1 MGLELIDYV
10 ALQKRG
16 LIKKQQSAGKLPITK
31 EGYIDLGAA
40 NKELVDNLS
49 NSSNNQNSSNNSLVT
64 SSSLTDNTSAMAS
77 TPTPSPGFT
86 SFWDQLPGQTPSAPS
101 STETT
106 SYYGSQSD
114 TSSSLSNS
122 GSSSSNYSDLASLKV
137 KLDDLEYKL
146 SRLTEKLDMISSR
159 L

>member
-1 MGLELIDYV
+1 MGSLDLIDYV

-31 EGYIDLGAA
+31 EGYIDLGEA
-40 NKELVDNLS
+40 NKQLVDNLT
-49 NSSNNQNSSNNSLVT
+49 NSSNTQSTLNQSDN
-64 SSSLTDNTSAMAS
+64 SSSLAQTQATS
-77 TPTPSPGFT
+77 TPGFT
-86 SFWDQLPGQTPSAPS
+86 SFWDQLPGQTPAQTTS
-101 STETT
+101 STPVETT

-122 GSSSSNYSDLASLKV
+122 NSNSTDYSDLASLKV

>member
-1 MGLELIDYV
+1 MGSLELIDYV

-16 LIKKQQSAGKLPITK
+16 LIKKKASTGKLPITK

-40 NKELVDNLS
+40 NKELVDNIA
-49 NSSNNQNSSNNSLVT
+49 NSSSSTPSSLLDNNSAT
-64 SSSLTDNTSAMAS
+64 SPQSTS
-77 TPTPSPGFT
+77 TPGFT
-86 SFWDQLPGQTPSAPS
+86 SFWDQLPGQTTATLTAPA
-101 STETT
+101 EAT

-114 TSSSLSNS
+114 TSSSSSNN
-122 GSSSSNYSDLASLKV
+122 SSSSTDYSDLASLKV

-146 SRLTEKLDMISSR
+146 SRLTEKLDAISSR